1 MIIIIIFYLQN
12 KKVPFFLFIIRVERY
27 KRSKIRLFY
36 NEARDFILTGC
47 IITPICQL
55 MSTSVSQLVSQFGHV
70 SLQSLL
76 ERPSCRTHTKR
87 LASKRFSCTL
97 HPHPLNQD
105 LKSWSLTLRGAHSI
119 MEEATS
125 PKQDTEKLFIIK
137 AFPPPYVTVL
147 GYSPLSRGNIGK
159 DLLPS
164 ILVV

>member
-1 MIIIIIFYLQN
+1 MIIIVIFYLQN
-12 KKVPFFLFIIRVERY
+12 KTFPFFLFIIRVERY
-27 KRSKIRLFY
+27 KRSIRLFY

-97 HPHPLNQD
+97 HPHPLNQY

>member
-1 MIIIIIFYLQN
+1 MIIIVIFYLQN
-12 KKVPFFLFIIRVERY
+12 KTFPFFLFIIRVERY
-27 KRSKIRLFY
+27 KRSIRLFY

-147 GYSPLSRGNIGK
+147 GYSSLSRGNIGK